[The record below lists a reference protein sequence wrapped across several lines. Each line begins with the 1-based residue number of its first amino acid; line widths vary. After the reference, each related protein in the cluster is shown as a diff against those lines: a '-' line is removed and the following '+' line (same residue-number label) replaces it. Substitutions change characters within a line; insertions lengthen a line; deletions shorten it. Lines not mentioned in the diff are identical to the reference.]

1 MTSIDAVTQQESYVP
16 KPLLGCGSPTW
27 LSRKSG
33 CTVRGHK
40 GKTRVK
46 PLILVAVLFLA
57 AFSIQP
63 LIDKTSLPLSMPRIN
78 PVWAADNSTQNQTI
92 LVPAQHEFTVDRI
105 LYTITKVTLSFPDTN
120 NHTIEDINT
129 VNPTSGLHYGF
140 DRVGAQSLF
149 TIICDDVDIYSFTF
163 KLDYENSSRRDV
175 LFGIQQGDLP
185 MERYVWTESGTEF
198 VIHFRLNLIPEPH
211 YPSDIDVAKQVVY
224 QMQLYLQQMLTQQ
237 NERFSA
243 LQAANLTNSVVS
255 MSAAIAAIVAAMLAG
270 FGAKRRRMRPD
281 E

>member
-33 CTVRGHK
+33 CTVRGH
-40 GKTRVK
+40 RVK
-46 PLILVAVLFLA
+46 PLILIAVLFLA

-63 LIDKTSLPLSMPRIN
+63 LIDKTSLPLFIPRIT
-78 PVWAADNSTQNQTI
+78 PVWAADNSTQTNVT
-92 LVPAQHEFTVDRI
+92 VPAQHEFTVNRI
-105 LYTITKVTLSFPDTN
+105 LYTVTKVTLAFQDTN

-129 VNPTSGLHYGF
+129 VNPASGLHYGF
-140 DRVGAQSLF
+140 DRVGAQSVF
-149 TIICDDVDIYSFTF
+149 NIACDDVDIYSFTF
-163 KLDYENSSRRDV
+163 KLNYDNSSRRDI
-175 LFGIQQGDLP
+175 LIGIQQGDLA
-185 MERYVWTESGTEF
+185 MEQYVWTETGTDF
-198 VIHFRLNLIPEPH
+198 VIRFRLNLIPEPH

-243 LQAANLTNSVVS
+243 LQAANVTNSVVS